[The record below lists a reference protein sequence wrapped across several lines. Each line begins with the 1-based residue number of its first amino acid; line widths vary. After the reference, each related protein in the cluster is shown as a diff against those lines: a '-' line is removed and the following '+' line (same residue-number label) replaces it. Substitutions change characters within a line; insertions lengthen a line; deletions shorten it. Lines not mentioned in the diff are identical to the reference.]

1 MAFTLNATVETF
13 DRVAF
18 RTDLAA
24 QLGVGIDDVFIQNVT
39 AGSISVNVV
48 IRSPVLAPGESNPI
62 VELLSNGTATAAI
75 DATYGVLAVS
85 TPVVDVVTYLS
96 TSPSP
101 PPHPPLP
108 LPKMP
113 PPSSPTEEALL
124 VAAAAGART
133 WSVVIAIVFILLFS
147 MVVAFLFRRWCG
159 RGKRMLAHEYKVREE
174 AAQHFEYA
182 DDPSFPV
189 EGQMPALD
197 LSFALPA
204 PPLEQIDI
212 DELSPR
218 SGAWVSQMRYLEQ
231 AGLGS
236 APNSAREAVARGA
249 RQVAFEMQME
259 ARREAATVQQAA
271 GMPSMGLGPTRPVRY
286 DLPSP
291 APLPSPMETPLRSPR
306 LQRARIDPVAGTS
319 TIPVTNPVLA
329 DPPGRTTASRISS
342 FLRSPRA
349 AKTTDRQHA
358 RV

>member
-1 MAFTLNATVETF
+1 M
-13 DRVAF
+13 
-18 RTDLAA
+18 
-24 QLGVGIDDVFIQNVT
+24 
-39 AGSISVNVV
+39 
-48 IRSPVLAPGESNPI
+48 
-62 VELLSNGTATAAI
+62 
-75 DATYGVLAVS
+75 
-85 TPVVDVVTYLS
+85 
-96 TSPSP
+96 
-101 PPHPPLP
+101 
-108 LPKMP
+108 
-113 PPSSPTEEALL
+113 
-124 VAAAAGART
+124 
-133 WSVVIAIVFILLFS
+133 
-147 MVVAFLFRRWCG
+147 
-159 RGKRMLAHEYKVREE
+159 REE

-182 DDPSFPV
+182 DDPSFLWRPDA
-189 EGQMPALD
+189 ALD
-197 LSFALPA
+197 LHSRCRRRRSSRSTSTS
-204 PPLEQIDI
+204 
-212 DELSPR
+212 SPR

-319 TIPVTNPVLA
+319 TSPVTNPVLA